1 MAYYATVKER
11 LRYIYT
17 YISIYYIK
25 GKGSIHGN
33 ILEEALLNK
42 SLKNAHSVNVIVRSF
57 SIYLYLSE
65 DQADLWAR
73 DKRNCSKDISCEV
86 KTATNTNKYEEITC
100 FQKVLK
106 RGMSQY
112 MFFSACFSGCGTLG
126 AGSNNQNGNLRW
138 FLPSGVGPPPLNG
151 TNFQTFFY
159 PTFFLLQL
167 IPTYMKQILHFKN
180 ITFKSS

>member
-1 MAYYATVKER
+1 MSTVWPLYGLLCYSKREIKI
-11 LRYIYT
+11 YIYI

-42 SLKNAHSVNVIVRSF
+42 SLKNAHSVNVIVRPF
-57 SIYLYLSE
+57 SIYLYFSE

-73 DKRNCSKDISCEV
+73 DKRNCSKDISREV

-112 MFFSACFSGCGTLG
+112 MFCSACFNGCGTLG
-126 AGSNNQNGNLRW
+126 AGSNNQNGNLWW
-138 FLPSGVGPPPLNG
+138 FSPWRGGVSNSTHL
-151 TNFQTFFY
+151 FWKMIFW
-159 PTFFLLQL
+159 
-167 IPTYMKQILHFKN
+167 
-180 ITFKSS
+180 

>member
-112 MFFSACFSGCGTLG
+112 MFCSACFDVVHYHNDWQKLLLS
-126 AGSNNQNGNLRW
+126 LRKTAMQVKDIW
-138 FLPSGVGPPPLNG
+138 KFP
-151 TNFQTFFY
+151 
-159 PTFFLLQL
+159 
-167 IPTYMKQILHFKN
+167 ILVLSDEKHYFEQQVLCS
-180 ITFKSS
+180 TVSPR

>member
-33 ILEEALLNK
+33 ILEDALLNK

-65 DQADLWAR
+65 DQADL
-73 DKRNCSKDISCEV
+73 
-86 KTATNTNKYEEITC
+86 
-100 FQKVLK
+100 
-106 RGMSQY
+106 
-112 MFFSACFSGCGTLG
+112 
-126 AGSNNQNGNLRW
+126 
-138 FLPSGVGPPPLNG
+138 
-151 TNFQTFFY
+151 
-159 PTFFLLQL
+159 
-167 IPTYMKQILHFKN
+167 
-180 ITFKSS
+180 